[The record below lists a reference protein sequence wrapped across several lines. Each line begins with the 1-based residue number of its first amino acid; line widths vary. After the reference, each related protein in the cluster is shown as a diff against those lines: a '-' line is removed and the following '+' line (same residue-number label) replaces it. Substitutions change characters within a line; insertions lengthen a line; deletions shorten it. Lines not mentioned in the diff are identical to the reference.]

1 MYVGDTINFN
11 LSNVAANHPFYIR
24 NAAQGSNVS
33 TPTATGQGST
43 GNATVSWTPN
53 TVGTYYYQC
62 GVHNAMLGTITV
74 SSAPGGSGGVIVGGI
89 NLSTLS
95 HSGWLNIQAE
105 SAVNNS
111 ITIQAPNNATAGTT
125 GGGSNNYLALIDA
138 ESKTHESL
146 DGVVSTSTSLTS
158 STDTQEAASQS
169 SPVTYYPVDS
179 GVDFNYNGT
188 GAELTVARGAF
199 YPYVDSN
206 VTWQTSSGTFTGSP
220 YANGASVNLDLGLQ
234 GTTFANEPTFEA
246 YTLSGDA
253 IGATGLTFN
262 SATGN
267 MSGTVTSDYLDT
279 TYKLSLIQI

>member
-1 MYVGDTINFN
+1 MGVYVGDTINFN

-24 NAAQGSNVS
+24 VSSGGSNVT
-33 TPTATGQGST
+33 TPTASGQGST

-53 TVGTYYYQC
+53 TAGTYYYQC
-62 GVHNAMLGTITV
+62 GVHSGMIGTITV
-74 SSAPGGSGGVIVGGI
+74 SSAPGGSGAVIVGGI

-111 ITIQAPNNATAGTT
+111 ITIQAPNNATSGTT
-125 GGGSNNYLALIDA
+125 GGGSNNYLALIDS
-138 ESKTHESL
+138 ERKTHESL

-158 STDTQEAASQS
+158 STDTQEAAAQS

-199 YPYVDSN
+199 YPYIDSN
-206 VTWQTSSGTFTGSP
+206 VTWVTSAGTFTASP
-220 YANGASVNLDLGLQ
+220 YCLL
-234 GTTFANEPTFEA
+234 
-246 YTLSGDA
+246 Y
-253 IGATGLTFN
+253 
-262 SATGN
+262 
-267 MSGTVTSDYLDT
+267 TSDAADE
-279 TYKLSLIQI
+279 